1 MIKTK
6 ECRTVN
12 NLKIMML
19 SHRPP
24 PLHGAALM
32 GEQVFSY
39 LSNRST
45 EIRYLGLSSSNAI
58 NEVGNLNIRKTIF
71 LSSLL
76 IKLLR
81 NLIRFRPNII
91 YLTPSVSGSAFYKD
105 MIFIFIV
112 KAYKL
117 TKLNCRI
124 IYHLHMRPHQAGSF
138 RRNYLFK
145 FMFRSTELI
154 LPSKTLIADYKN
166 KVLKKTKV
174 SIVPNIIDPIG
185 SIKLAYS
192 KANSYNSK
200 TMGHKIT
207 NVLYFAHLIESKGY
221 KRALDIAKSVVSRN
235 TNYHFFFVGEMG
247 SNSDKKYFEH
257 FVFEN
262 KLQDYIQYY
271 GSGVEEKDKC

>member
-1 MIKTK
+1 
-6 ECRTVN
+6 
-12 NLKIMML
+12 
-19 SHRPP
+19 
-24 PLHGAALM
+24 
-32 GEQVFSY
+32 
-39 LSNRST
+39 
-45 EIRYLGLSSSNAI
+45 
-58 NEVGNLNIRKTIF
+58 
-71 LSSLL
+71 
-76 IKLLR
+76 
-81 NLIRFRPNII
+81 
-91 YLTPSVSGSAFYKD
+91 
-105 MIFIFIV
+105 
-112 KAYKL
+112 
-117 TKLNCRI
+117 
-124 IYHLHMRPHQAGSF
+124 MRPHQAGSF

-271 GSGVEEKDKC
+271 GSGVEEKDKYQIFLNCDLLILPSYSESYPLTILEALSFGIPVVASNTGAISEIIGRYSGFVVSNDLNDTEYVCVFSDYILNITKKWTADSAIASINRYYNLCDKDRFYKSLSLVFGKE